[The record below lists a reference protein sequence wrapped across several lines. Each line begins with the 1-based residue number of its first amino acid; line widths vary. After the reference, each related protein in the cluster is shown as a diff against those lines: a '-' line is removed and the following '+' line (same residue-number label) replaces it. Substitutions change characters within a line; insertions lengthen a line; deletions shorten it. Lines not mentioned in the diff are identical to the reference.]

1 MSPNRPHRVAVV
13 VLDNVVP
20 FDLGVPC
27 QIFGYGRPDLG
38 EVRYTLDL
46 VGAKK
51 GTVTSAQGFGV
62 TLQHDLRRL
71 RVADTIV
78 VPGSRENDDPIPR
91 EVCDALRRA
100 HARGA
105 RVMSICTGAFV
116 LAEAGLLDGKRATTH
131 WQDAPE
137 LARRYPDVTV
147 DPNVLFVDEG
157 KILTSAGIAA
167 GIDLCLHVVMLDY
180 GIAVANAVARRL
192 VVSPHRNGGQA
203 QFIETPVSSET
214 EGSTLERTREWIRR
228 NIDHPLTVTDMASHA
243 RMSQRHFARRFVQE
257 SGVSPLQW
265 LLGQRVLLARELLE
279 QSDLSIKQVAG
290 KTGFG
295 TSISLREQF
304 KRQVGT
310 TPVAYRE
317 AFRGRAAR
325 DHRRAPW

>member
-1 MSPNRPHRVAVV
+1 MPKRPHRVAVI
-13 VLDNVVP
+13 VLENVVP

-38 EVRYTLDL
+38 EVRYSLDL
-46 VGAKK
+46 VGVRT

-62 TLQHDLRRL
+62 VVPHDLRRL
-71 RVADTIV
+71 RLADTVV
-78 VPGSRENDDPIPR
+78 VPGSRENDDPIPP

-100 HARGA
+100 HVRGA

-137 LARRYPDVTV
+137 LARRYPKVTV

-157 KILTSAGIAA
+157 QILTSAGIAA
-167 GIDLCLHVVMLDY
+167 GIDLCLHVVMRDY
-180 GIAVANAVARRL
+180 GVAVANAVARRL

-203 QFIETPVSSET
+203 QFIETPASSET
-214 EGSTLERTREWIRR
+214 EGFPLERTRDWIRR
-228 NIDHPLTVTDMASHA
+228 NIGHPLTVAEMAANA
-243 RMSQRHFARRFVQE
+243 RMSQRHFARRFVEE

-279 QSDLSIKQVAG
+279 KSDPSIKQVAG

-295 TSISLREQF
+295 TTISLREQF

-317 AFRGRAAR
+317 AFRGRADDGYAL
-325 DHRRAPW
+325 AKG